1 MMKFFL
7 KGPITKVAALLFT
20 GSFVVLAAA
29 MRRDINVYDEG
40 LILVH
45 ATRVAQGAVLH
56 RDFYANYGPAQFYI
70 LAGLFKLF
78 GPSVL
83 VERVWD
89 TIVRA
94 MIVAIAFLI
103 VQRAMSRHEGFFA
116 AGLVLIW
123 MCFLGYYAYPVFP
136 ALLFAL
142 LGALCLLPLFEDRR
156 SQPLLFCSGLCIG
169 ASVLFRYDV
178 GFYTFAA
185 LTLVS
190 AGHVLWRPL
199 LLGTRLA
206 DLLRVLLP
214 VYLGLALL
222 CVPVAAAYAASGML
236 QDFLFD
242 VLYFQAQFYAR
253 MRTLPFPDLGM
264 LREAPILI
272 GIYLPP
278 FVWVAALFAA
288 ISCRRPLSVP
298 ETTAARPWIML
309 LLGSLSALFYLKGLV
324 RVALI
329 QMGLSIVPALML
341 SAMLLPCLRQSA
353 GHRIVRPGLIAAWS
367 GLIIVALP
375 TLVAGVLDG
384 RAVVQSA
391 IWAMQ
396 PSTWSVAAADT
407 PTSLAS
413 CRPVAGLERLACF
426 EIDQTRADAIR
437 YVEARTRPNEVIFVG
452 LGRHDRIL
460 GNDAL
465 FYFVGGWVPA
475 TKWYHFDPGLQTSK
489 QIQTAMI
496 GDLQATKPRYAVLV
510 SEWNDFSEPNE
521 SAVSSNVT
529 LLDDFLRAN
538 FQPVQVFGKLTVLR
552 ATETQMSEKGPG

>member
-7 KGPITKVAALLFT
+7 NGAITKVAALLFT
-20 GSFVVLAAA
+20 GSLVLLAAA
-29 MRRDINVYDEG
+29 MRHDINVYDEG

-78 GPSVL
+78 GASVL

-94 MIVAIAFLI
+94 MIVAVAFLI
-103 VQRAMSRHEGFFA
+103 VRRAMSRHEGFLA
-116 AGLVLIW
+116 AALVLIW

-142 LGALCLLPLFEDRR
+142 LSALCLLPLFEDRR
-156 SQPLLFCSGLCIG
+156 SRPLLFSSGLCIG
-169 ASVLFRYDV
+169 VSVLFRYDV
-178 GFYTFAA
+178 GFYAFAA

-190 AGHVLWRPL
+190 AGYVLSRPL
-199 LLGTRLA
+199 PLGTRLA
-206 DLLRVLLP
+206 DLLRVLRP
-214 VYLGLALL
+214 AYLGLGIL
-222 CVPVAAAYAASGML
+222 CIPVAAAYAASGML

-242 VLYFQAQFYAR
+242 VVYFQAQFYAR
-253 MRTLPFPDLGM
+253 MRTLPFPGLDM

-278 FVWVAALFAA
+278 FVWVSALFAA
-288 ISCRRPLSVP
+288 MFCRRSPGVP
-298 ETTAARPWIML
+298 EAAGAPRWIML
-309 LLGSLSALFYLKGLV
+309 LLGLLSALFYLKGLV

-341 SAMLLPCLRQSA
+341 SAMLPPYLRQSA
-353 GHRIVRPGLIAAWS
+353 GQRIVRPGLIAAWS
-367 GLIIVALP
+367 GLIIVAVS
-375 TLVAGVLDG
+375 TLVATVQDV

-391 IWAMQ
+391 IWVMQ
-396 PSTWSVAAADT
+396 PGTWRVAAADT
-407 PTSLAS
+407 PTNFAS
-413 CRPVAGLERLACF
+413 CRPGSGLERVACF
-426 EIDQTRADAIR
+426 EIDQTRADTIR
-437 YVEARTRPNEVIFVG
+437 YIEARTRPNDVIFVG
-452 LGRHDRIL
+452 LSRHDRIL

-496 GDLQATKPRYAVLV
+496 SDLQASKPHYAVLE
-510 SEWNDFSEPNE
+510 SEWIDFSEPNE

-552 ATETQMSEKGPG
+552 ATEG

>member
-7 KGPITKVAALLFT
+7 SGAITKVAALLFM
-20 GSFVVLAAA
+20 GSFVLLAAG

-40 LILVH
+40 LILVD

-56 RDFYANYGPAQFYI
+56 RDFYAIYGPAQFYI

-78 GPSVL
+78 GASVL

-89 TIVRA
+89 TVVRA
-94 MIVAIAFLI
+94 MIVTIAFLI
-103 VQRAMSRHEGFFA
+103 VQRAMSRHEGFLA

-136 ALLFAL
+136 SLLFAL
-142 LGALCLLPLFEDRR
+142 LGALCLLPVFGDRR
-156 SQPLLFCSGLCIG
+156 SKPLLFSSGLCIG
-169 ASVLFRYDV
+169 VSVLFRYDV
-178 GFYTFAA
+178 GFFAFA
-185 LTLVS
+185 TLTLVS
-190 AGHVLWRPL
+190 AGYVLSRPL
-199 LLGTRLA
+199 PPGARLA

-214 VYLGLALL
+214 AYFGLGIL
-222 CVPVAAAYAASGML
+222 CIPVAAAYAANGML
-236 QDFLFD
+236 HDFLFD
-242 VLYFQAQFYAR
+242 VVYFQAQFYAR
-253 MRTLPFPDLGM
+253 MRTLPFPNLDTLLG
-264 LREAPILI
+264 APILI
-272 GIYLPP
+272 GIYLPCV
-278 FVWVAALFAA
+278 VWVSALFAVLF
-288 ISCRRPLSVP
+288 CRRSSSVP
-298 ETTAARPWIML
+298 EATAARPWIML
-309 LLGSLSALFYLKGLV
+309 LLGLLSALFYLKGLV

-329 QMGLSIVPALML
+329 QLGLSIVPALML
-341 SAMLLPCLRQSA
+341 SAMLLPYLRQNA
-353 GHRIVRPGLIAAWS
+353 GHRIARSGAIAAWS

-375 TLVAGVLDG
+375 TLVATVQAG

-407 PTSLAS
+407 PTNLAS
-413 CRPVAGLERLACF
+413 CRPVLGLERVACL
-426 EIDQTRADAIR
+426 EVDQTRADAIR
-437 YVEARTRPNEVIFVG
+437 YIEARTRPNDVIFVG
-452 LGRHDRIL
+452 LSRHDRIL

-475 TKWYHFDPGLQTSK
+475 TKWYHFDPGLQTSR

-496 GDLQATKPRYAVLV
+496 SDLQATRPHYAVLE

-529 LLDDFLRAN
+529 LLDDFLHAN

-552 ATETQMSEKGPG
+552 ATE

>member
-7 KGPITKVAALLFT
+7 NGAITKVAALLFT
-20 GSFVVLAAA
+20 GSFVLLAAA
-29 MRRDINVYDEG
+29 MRHDINVYDEG
-40 LILVH
+40 LILVD
-45 ATRVAQGAVLH
+45 ATRVAQGAALH

-78 GPSVL
+78 GASVL

-94 MIVAIAFLI
+94 MIVAVAFLI
-103 VQRAMSRHEGFFA
+103 VQRAVSRHEGFLA

-123 MCFLGYYAYPVFP
+123 MGFLGYYAYPVFP

-142 LGALCLLPLFEDRR
+142 LGALCLSPLFEDRR
-156 SQPLLFCSGLCIG
+156 SRPLLFSSGLCIG
-169 ASVLFRYDV
+169 VSVLFRYDV
-178 GFYTFAA
+178 GFYAFAA
-185 LTLVS
+185 STLVS
-190 AGHVLWRPL
+190 AGYVLSRPL
-199 LLGTRLA
+199 PLGTRLA

-214 VYLGLALL
+214 AYLGLGIL
-222 CVPVAAAYAASGML
+222 CIPVAAAYAANGML

-242 VLYFQAQFYAR
+242 ILYFQAQFYAR
-253 MRTLPFPDLGM
+253 MRTLPFPRLDM

-278 FVWVAALFAA
+278 FVWVCTLFAA
-288 ISCRRPLSVP
+288 MSCRRSLSVP
-298 ETTAARPWIML
+298 EAAAASRWIML
-309 LLGSLSALFYLKGLV
+309 LLGLLSALFYLKGLV

-341 SAMLLPCLRQSA
+341 SAMLPPYLRQSA
-353 GHRIVRPGLIAAWS
+353 VKRIVRPGLIAAWS
-367 GLIIVALP
+367 GLIIVAVP
-375 TLVAGVLDG
+375 TLVATVQDG
-384 RAVVQSA
+384 RAIVQSA
-391 IWAMQ
+391 IWATQ
-396 PSTWSVAAADT
+396 RSTWSVAAADT
-407 PTSLAS
+407 PTNLAS
-413 CRPVAGLERLACF
+413 CRPGSGLERVACF

-437 YVEARTRPNEVIFVG
+437 YIEARTRPNDVIFVG
-452 LGRHDRIL
+452 LSRHDRIL

-496 GDLQATKPRYAVLV
+496 SDLQATKPHYAVLE
-510 SEWNDFSEPNE
+510 SEWIDFSEPNE
-521 SAVSSNVT
+521 SALSSNVT

-552 ATETQMSEKGPG
+552 ATEG

>member
-7 KGPITKVAALLFT
+7 NGAITKVAALPFT
-20 GSFVVLAAA
+20 GSLVLLAAA
-29 MRRDINVYDEG
+29 MRHDINVYDEG

-78 GPSVL
+78 GVSVL
-83 VERVWD
+83 MERVWD

-94 MIVAIAFLI
+94 MIVAVAFLI
-103 VQRAMSRHEGFFA
+103 VQRAMSRQEGFLA

-142 LGALCLLPLFEDRR
+142 LSALCLLPLFEDRR
-156 SQPLLFCSGLCIG
+156 SRPLLFSSGLCIG
-169 ASVLFRYDV
+169 VSVLFRYDV
-178 GFYTFAA
+178 GFYAFAA

-190 AGHVLWRPL
+190 AGYVLSRPL
-199 LLGTRLA
+199 PLGTRLA

-214 VYLGLALL
+214 AYLGLGIL
-222 CVPVAAAYAASGML
+222 CIPVAAAYAASGML

-242 VLYFQAQFYAR
+242 VVYFQAQFYAR
-253 MRTLPFPDLGM
+253 MRTLPFPGLDM

-278 FVWVAALFAA
+278 FVWVSALFAA
-288 ISCRRPLSVP
+288 MFCRRSSSVP
-298 ETTAARPWIML
+298 EAAAAPRWIML
-309 LLGSLSALFYLKGLV
+309 LLGLLSALFYLKGLV

-341 SAMLLPCLRQSA
+341 SAMLPPYLRQSA
-353 GHRIVRPGLIAAWS
+353 SQRIVRPGLIAAWS
-367 GLIIVALP
+367 GLIIVAVP
-375 TLVAGVLDG
+375 TLVATVQDM

-396 PSTWSVAAADT
+396 PGTWSVAAADT
-407 PTSLAS
+407 PTNFAS
-413 CRPVAGLERLACF
+413 CRPRSGLERVACF

-437 YVEARTRPNEVIFVG
+437 YVEARTRPNDVIFVG
-452 LGRHDRIL
+452 LSRHDRIL

-496 GDLQATKPRYAVLV
+496 SDLQATKPHYAVLE
-510 SEWNDFSEPNE
+510 SEWIDFSEPNE

-552 ATETQMSEKGPG
+552 ATEG

>member
-7 KGPITKVAALLFT
+7 NGAITKVAAPLFT
-20 GSFVVLAAA
+20 GSFVLLAAA

-78 GPSVL
+78 GASVL

-103 VQRAMSRHEGFFA
+103 VQRATSRHGGFLA

-142 LGALCLLPLFEDRR
+142 LGTLCLLPLFGDCR
-156 SQPLLFCSGLCIG
+156 SQPLLFSSGLCIG
-169 ASVLFRYDV
+169 VSVLFRYDV

-190 AGHVLWRPL
+190 AGYVLSRPL
-199 LLGTRLA
+199 PLGTRLA

-214 VYLGLALL
+214 AYFGLGIL
-222 CVPVAAAYAASGML
+222 CIPVAAAYAANGIL

-242 VLYFQAQFYAR
+242 VVYFQAQFYAR
-253 MRTLPFPDLGM
+253 MRTLPFPDLDM
-264 LREAPILI
+264 LLGAPVLI
-272 GIYLPP
+272 GIYLPL
-278 FVWVAALFAA
+278 FVWVSALFAA
-288 ISCRRPLSVP
+288 VFCRRSSSVP
-298 ETTAARPWIML
+298 EATAARPWIML
-309 LLGSLSALFYLKGLV
+309 LLGLLSALFYIKGLV

-341 SAMLLPCLRQSA
+341 SAMLLPYLRQHG
-353 GHRIVRPGLIAAWS
+353 GHRIARLGVIAVWS

-375 TLVAGVLDG
+375 TFVATVQDG

-396 PSTWSVAAADT
+396 RSTWSVAAADT
-407 PTSLAS
+407 PTNLAS
-413 CRPVAGLERLACF
+413 CRPVLGLERIACF

-437 YVEARTRPNEVIFVG
+437 YIEARTRPNDVIFVG

-465 FYFVGGWVPA
+465 FYFVGAWVPA

-489 QIQTAMI
+489 QIQAAMI
-496 GDLQATKPRYAVLV
+496 NDLQVTKPRYAVLE

-529 LLDDFLRAN
+529 LLDDFLHAN
-538 FQPVQVFGKLTVLR
+538 FQPVQEFGKLTVLR
-552 ATETQMSEKGPG
+552 ATEG